1 MSALTGL
8 LVLFALDPQSFTADQ
23 IPLAQSLANQAS
35 IALDNARLF
44 GLTDQRLQRR
54 IDELSG
60 LQRVSDEL
68 NSTLDLDKI
77 LNLVLAEAMRVTKA
91 DLGHV
96 DLYDAGTRQ
105 LVAHKEQIGAEPSS
119 ASAATKDIDVAGQK
133 IMTQALDTGEAPH
146 HQPTPGG
153 GDNIKGVIG

>member
-1 MSALTGL
+1 MRTALL
-8 LVLFALDPQSFTADQ
+8 LALFALDPQAFGDEQ

-77 LNLVLAEAMRVTKA
+77 LDLVLAEALLLSM
-91 DLGHV
+91 
-96 DLYDAGTRQ
+96 
-105 LVAHKEQIGAEPSS
+105 
-119 ASAATKDIDVAGQK
+119 
-133 IMTQALDTGEAPH
+133 
-146 HQPTPGG
+146 
-153 GDNIKGVIG
+153 